1 MEAEVIRALQRLYGG
16 DVAASRELEAFQVS
30 PGALELSV
38 KLLSSSVPEI
48 QFFAA
53 STVSRIAGTQDPRAD
68 VNLLLGQ
75 AVQLTSPA
83 SAPARRQ
90 LVHAACTLGAGMAHA
105 FELMREET
113 WQVSLDLLLAM
124 PAMPVTPADG
134 CGQLLTCCL
143 GQGRDADLWRCCLK
157 FPNFLRETPRLLASL
172 EEAIAQGL
180 ISEIESPEQLSPDLC
195 QRFKVAAVEALQRQ
209 HWDAPASFLLDLP
222 LSGADLL
229 EAADF
234 LLRSGRCA
242 TKLKALE
249 LWTKLLSLRL
259 SANAKGLVL
268 AWQRFQPSAL
278 LAAQWRQ
285 DEADEEMWSLRDA
298 LWTTIRRWQLTP
310 GRPTL
315 LAASHDVLLH
325 LVAKLEHT
333 QSWLQNEEAE
343 AEAAMWLLSKY
354 GKTLREKK
362 ALAKGVEAALRVLQI
377 HLSQMARR
385 ATPLVESILRLLEA
399 VPCAEALPLL
409 LDPRLSPFTALP
421 GALAA
426 AAARRR
432 SGAANAADAA
442 DAAWAAELQRRAMQG
457 ETQLVKAAAEL
468 LEDVRPLAQPWAKL
482 CSEASPMELPTRA
495 RALVACMAR
504 PEVCQLYWR
513 DCAQVLVHVP
523 VEEQVHFVQR
533 VGRFAISERFA
544 LLEAALE
551 LWLAVWPNAEGDEDL
566 VLALEQLVQ
575 ASARRN
581 DTAAKALQT
590 LCRSL
595 ASAASWAPQVVSAAL
610 GAIEAS
616 VTPSG
621 STPWPLTLPMVPF
634 YGPVLRYAASISFTQ
649 KVSLGLV
656 GLLVS
661 WDTSSSLGV
670 QLREAL
676 LTNESAVR
684 TLCSQSDEQD
694 RATQRIKQAL
704 GL

>member
-1 MEAEVIRALQRLYGG
+1 MGLLVGLMKPHNAKRYLQEGQTRMMTGTSGYYQRAEVPLARPLTPAQREKLAAMMSHESDEALSHIEKIF
-16 DVAASRELEAFQVS
+16 V
-30 PGALELSV
+30 
-38 KLLSSSVPEI
+38 
-48 QFFAA
+48 
-53 STVSRIAGTQDPRAD
+53 
-68 VNLLLGQ
+68 
-75 AVQLTSPA
+75 
-83 SAPARRQ
+83 
-90 LVHAACTLGAGMAHA
+90 
-105 FELMREET
+105 
-113 WQVSLDLLLAM
+113 VSLDLLLAI
-124 PAMPVTPADG
+124 PVTPADG
-134 CGQLLTCCL
+134 WGQLLTCCL

-195 QRFKVAAVEALQRQ
+195 HRFKVAAVEALQRQ

-234 LLRSGRCA
+234 LLRSGPSVA

-249 LWTKLLSLRL
+249 LWTRLLSPRPTPS
-259 SANAKGLVL
+259 SAKDLDV

-278 LAAQWRQ
+278 LAAQWREH
-285 DEADEEMWSLRDA
+285 EAEEMWSLRDA

-315 LAASHDVLLH
+315 LAASGDVLLH

-333 QSWLQNEEAE
+333 QWLQNEEAE
-343 AEAAMWLLSKY
+343 AESAMWLLSKY
-354 GKTLREKK
+354 GKTLREKNR
-362 ALAKGVEAALRVLQI
+362 LAKGVEAALRVLQI
-377 HLSQMARR
+377 LLPQIGARR
-385 ATPLVESILRLLEA
+385 SSTPLMESTLRLLEA

-409 LDPRLSPFTALP
+409 LEPCLSPFATLP

-426 AAARRR
+426 AAAARRR
-432 SGAANAADAA
+432 GAEGAADV
-442 DAAWAAELQRRAMQG
+442 AWAAELQRRAMQG

-468 LEDVRPLAQPWAKL
+468 LEDVRPLARPWAKL
-482 CSEASPMELPTRA
+482 CSEATPMELPTRA

-533 VGRFAISERFA
+533 VGRFAISCFA
-544 LLEAALE
+544 LLEPALE
-551 LWLAVWPNAEGDEDL
+551 LWLAVWPRAEGDEDM

-590 LCRSL
+590 LCHSL
-595 ASAASWAPQVVSAAL
+595 ASGASWAPQVVSAAL

-621 STPWPLTLPMVPF
+621 ATPWPLTLPMVPF

-661 WDTSSSLGV
+661 WDASTSLGV
-670 QLREAL
+670 QLRESL